1 MLGFSHIYNV
11 FVEFFF
17 ILNES
22 IMIDL
27 QLLSYWLKKI
37 IFFLPT
43 RFVLLNNLQVI
54 NIKTTKK
61 QKMYNWN
68 K

>member
-27 QLLSYWLKKI
+27 QLLSYWLKI

-43 RFVLLNNLQVI
+43 RFLLLNNLQVI